1 MTNHEEMIRNEALSS
16 DLLKLPMYSWWKI
29 LLISLFDIDFSEEK
43 VMPSKD
49 PEVLALRESI
59 PVYSTWQMVKLYFQ
73 IEPAD
78 V

>member
-1 MTNHEEMIRNEALSS
+1 MTNHDEMIRNEALMV
-16 DLLKLPMYSWWKI
+16 PMYSWWKI

-59 PVYSTWQMVKLYFQ
+59 PVYSWWQMVKLYFQ
-73 IEPAD
+73 IDPKD